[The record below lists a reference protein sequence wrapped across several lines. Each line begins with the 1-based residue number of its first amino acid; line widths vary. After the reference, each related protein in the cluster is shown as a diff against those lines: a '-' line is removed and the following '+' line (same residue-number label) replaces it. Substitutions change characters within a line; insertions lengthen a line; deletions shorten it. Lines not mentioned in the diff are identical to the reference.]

1 MACPVEMSRGGGA
14 TRLNEADHLKAAVSP
29 TRSCAL

>member
-14 TRLNEADHLKAAVSP
+14 TRLNEADHLKVALSL
-29 TRSCAL
+29 TRNCAL